1 MENTRE
7 KVIEA
12 ATEIFTTKGFGSARM
27 QEIADHA
34 GINKGLI
41 HYYFKSKENLFHEV
55 IKNVANKIVPKLD
68 FIINSDE
75 PLQVKIRQFVEFY
88 IDLLIDNPYLP
99 PFVVAELNMNGE
111 VFAKEILGKNKVNP
125 MKILLQI
132 QMEIQ
137 EDKIKPINPFDLLLN
152 VLSMCIFPFIARP
165 IFKEASGLTEEDY
178 LKLMQQRKNELTAF
192 ILNAIEP

>member
-1 MENTRE
+1 MKNTRE

-12 ATEIFTTKGFGSARM
+12 ATEVFTSKGFGSARM

-34 GINKGLI
+34 GINKGLL

-55 IKNVANKIVPKLD
+55 IKTVANKIVPKLD
-68 FIINSDE
+68 FIINSDDE
-75 PLQVKIRQFVEFY
+75 LSVKIGRFVEFY

-99 PFVVAELNMNGE
+99 AFVLAELNMNGE
-111 VFAKEILGKNKVNP
+111 LFAREMLGRNQVNP
-125 MKILLQI
+125 MKIILQI

-137 EDKIKPINPFDLLLN
+137 EGKIKPVNPFDLLLN

-165 IFKEASGLTEEDY
+165 IFKEVTGLTEEDY

-192 ILNAIEP
+192 ILNAIKP